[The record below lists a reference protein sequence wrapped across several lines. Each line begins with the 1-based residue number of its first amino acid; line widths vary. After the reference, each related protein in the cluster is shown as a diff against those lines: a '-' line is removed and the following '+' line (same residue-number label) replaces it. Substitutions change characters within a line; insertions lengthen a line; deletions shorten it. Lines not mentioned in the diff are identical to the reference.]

1 MRGKPKDGHHR
12 HHSNKHYKKKIMQVL
27 LDSGSNGNLVF
38 VCKDKSM
45 LRPCLKMLVP
55 QVWDTSNG
63 IFQTKFKA
71 RVELNLFDY
80 SDSKRYYSEPNV
92 VEYEK
97 DSKPQYDLILGT
109 VTMKELGI
117 VLDFKAIT
125 ITIDEVTLPMRNIK
139 SLQGTSTL
147 RALELNHRL
156 TTEQKS
162 TQDATK
168 HVSLILDAK
177 YNKANIESIAK
188 DNCKHLSANQQ
199 RS

>member
-1 MRGKPKDGHHR
+1 
-12 HHSNKHYKKKIMQVL
+12 
-27 LDSGSNGNLVF
+27 
-38 VCKDKSM
+38 
-45 LRPCLKMLVP
+45 
-55 QVWDTSNG
+55 
-63 IFQTKFKA
+63 
-71 RVELNLFDY
+71 VELNLFDY